1 MSVYLYRWGKFA
13 FRRKWI
19 VLPVWLVLFVLLGGL
34 GAQLSKP
41 MTNDFSMPDLP
52 SARAND
58 ILDKHF
64 PGASD
69 AFKFDAVTGT
79 YVFAAPEGRS

>member
-19 VLPVWLVLFVLLGGL
+19 VLPVWLLLLVLVGGL
-34 GAQLSKP
+34 GSQLSKP
-41 MTNDFSMPDLP
+41 MTNDFSMPALP
-52 SARAND
+52 SERANE

-64 PGASD
+64 PGASE
-69 AFKFDAVTGT
+69 AFKFDAVTGL
-79 YVFAAPEGRS
+79 YVVAAPTARN